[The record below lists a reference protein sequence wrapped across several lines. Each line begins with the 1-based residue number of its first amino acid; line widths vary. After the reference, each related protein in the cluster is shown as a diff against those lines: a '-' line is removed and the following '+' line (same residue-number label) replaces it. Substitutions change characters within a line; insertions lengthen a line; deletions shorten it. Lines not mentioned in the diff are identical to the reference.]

1 MRYGLRS
8 NARTRIF
15 HPNDDVCTLACH
27 RNAHLS
33 VWGRELK
40 CVRQQVVHHLI
51 NILWHEVGNDTLV
64 TREV

>member
-1 MRYGLRS
+1 MFYGLWS
-8 NARTRIF
+8 NARARIF
-15 HPNDDVCTLACH
+15 HPNDDVCALARH
-27 RNAHLS
+27 RYAHLS